1 MEEIVWIKILGHGE
15 FVFKCIEEGEA
26 KFALFGEYYDK
37 DGKPIKI
44 ENGTKTIN
52 IKSQEEITQNPQ
64 NQEENTDKKNA
75 NLKILRLNEEGIS
88 PSTFKKDVT
97 KYYFIANENINSLDV
112 TAIPENEK
120 ASVKI
125 TGNQNFVNGLNEI
138 KIEVTSE
145 DNTNKKMYIIYVTKT
160 NNIESANANLEN
172 LALENVTLNPEFNA
186 DVTYYNAEVSK
197 DIENINLIAVAESI
211 NAKVQID
218 KNDKLNV
225 GKNNIKILVT
235 AEDGYTT
242 KEYNVEVYKRDEKE
256 EEAYI
261 KDQELQT
268 RKLSTLLE
276 ENDTIEN
283 EKENEII
290 QNNEKTNKEKRVYNG
305 IIILV
310 IIIVI
315 VFTLILW
322 IRKKHKKNED
332 SI

>member
-1 MEEIVWIKILGHGE
+1 M
-15 FVFKCIEEGEA
+15 
-26 KFALFGEYYDK
+26 
-37 DGKPIKI
+37 
-44 ENGTKTIN
+44 
-52 IKSQEEITQNPQ
+52 
-64 NQEENTDKKNA
+64 
-75 NLKILRLNEEGIS
+75 
-88 PSTFKKDVT
+88 
-97 KYYFIANENINSLDV
+97 
-112 TAIPENEK
+112 
-120 ASVKI
+120 
-125 TGNQNFVNGLNEI
+125 
-138 KIEVTSE
+138 
-145 DNTNKKMYIIYVTKT
+145 
-160 NNIESANANLEN
+160 
-172 LALENVTLNPEFNA
+172 
-186 DVTYYNAEVSK
+186 SK
-197 DIENINLIAVAESI
+197 DIENINLIAVAENI
-211 NAKVQID
+211 NATVQIN

-256 EEAYI
+256 EE
-261 KDQELQT
+261 LQT

-283 EKENEII
+283 EKENEIM

-305 IIILV
+305 IIVLV

>member
-1 MEEIVWIKILGHGE
+1 M
-15 FVFKCIEEGEA
+15 
-26 KFALFGEYYDK
+26 
-37 DGKPIKI
+37 
-44 ENGTKTIN
+44 
-52 IKSQEEITQNPQ
+52 
-64 NQEENTDKKNA
+64 
-75 NLKILRLNEEGIS
+75 
-88 PSTFKKDVT
+88 
-97 KYYFIANENINSLDV
+97 
-112 TAIPENEK
+112 
-120 ASVKI
+120 
-125 TGNQNFVNGLNEI
+125 
-138 KIEVTSE
+138 
-145 DNTNKKMYIIYVTKT
+145 
-160 NNIESANANLEN
+160 
-172 LALENVTLNPEFNA
+172 
-186 DVTYYNAEVSK
+186 SK
-197 DIENINLIAVAESI
+197 DIENINLIAVAENI
-211 NAKVQID
+211 NANVQIN

-283 EKENEII
+283 EKENEIM

-305 IIILV
+305 IIVLV

-315 VFTLILW
+315 IFTLILW

>member
-1 MEEIVWIKILGHGE
+1 M
-15 FVFKCIEEGEA
+15 
-26 KFALFGEYYDK
+26 
-37 DGKPIKI
+37 
-44 ENGTKTIN
+44 
-52 IKSQEEITQNPQ
+52 
-64 NQEENTDKKNA
+64 
-75 NLKILRLNEEGIS
+75 
-88 PSTFKKDVT
+88 
-97 KYYFIANENINSLDV
+97 
-112 TAIPENEK
+112 
-120 ASVKI
+120 
-125 TGNQNFVNGLNEI
+125 
-138 KIEVTSE
+138 
-145 DNTNKKMYIIYVTKT
+145 
-160 NNIESANANLEN
+160 
-172 LALENVTLNPEFNA
+172 
-186 DVTYYNAEVSK
+186 SK
-197 DIENINLIAVAESI
+197 DIENINLIAVAENI
-211 NAKVQID
+211 NATVQIN

-283 EKENEII
+283 EKENEIM

-305 IIILV
+305 IIVLV